1 MKKNSTEQ
9 LSLFEEPT
17 LSKNQA
23 VDRLKPYFGQDLR
36 AVAHEIL
43 KLPRQGKLSQKG
55 WAGLTIEALLGL
67 RPNHK
72 QGADFIDWE
81 LKVIP
86 LIYQAQS
93 QSFVFKKEMK
103 ITLFQPLEMY
113 QVSFF
118 ESFVYDKI
126 KSMLIVCRIA
136 ETPTDERSLL
146 CGIFGFELSKDVE
159 ILEALQREYDDL
171 NWLISK
177 EGTSALSDFRGQ
189 WLQVRKDGDYWYFY
203 ATKELIAK
211 MCQTRYI

>member
-1 MKKNSTEQ
+1 MKKKNTEQ

-23 VDRLKPYFGQDLR
+23 VDRLKPYFGHDLR

-67 RPNHK
+67 KPNQK

-136 ETPTDERSLL
+136 ETPTDESSLL
-146 CGIFGFELSKDVE
+146 CGVFGFELSKDVE
-159 ILEALQREYDDL
+159 LLESLKREYDDL

-211 MCQTRYI
+211 MCQIRYI